1 MAWCMRPEVGDEWLP
16 GVCDDVLSDED
27 IELVSVSTN

>member
-1 MAWCMRPEVGDEWLP
+1 MRSEGRDEEVFP
-16 GVCDDVLSDED
+16 GVCDDALSDED